1 MSAPTSQMING
12 QEYVLTFNDEF
23 NDTQDNFWDGMG
35 SDGVWSTSFSPHLD
49 DTRYLASNNE
59 QQYYVDASFNEATP
73 DLVSPFTE
81 TGGNLEIQ
89 ASPLTA
95 EQQLQ
100 ADGQTY
106 SSGLLTTEMSFKA
119 KSGYIE
125 MRADIPAQ
133 TGFWTA
139 FWLLPADGDWSSEID
154 VFEVLGQNGD
164 TVHTNIWVD
173 GVSNELAINDTGAGD
188 GFHTYGLMWDDTGT
202 KWYIDGVLV
211 RESSVTIT
219 EEMFLATGLA
229 VEGWAGATDG
239 TTDFSDTY
247 KIDYIRVYE
256 LESDADRNEAIMD
269 GQFVSQKL
277 NSKADDVMFGSRW
290 DDFLQGDELTNKMY
304 GKKGDDHLDGA
315 AGDDELF
322 GQDGHD
328 MLFGGS
334 GNDKLVG
341 GKGNDMLT
349 AGSGTDHLWGGKWKE
364 DGSEDVFVFDTDSD
378 KNFVHDFEVGTD
390 RIDLSATSFNWS
402 LLSSVLQDHGWATK
416 IGLQSVGGDYGDM
429 VYLVGI
435 AASDLTE
442 DDFILNDLIA

>member
-1 MSAPTSQMING
+1 MSVPTSQMING

-23 NDTQDNFWDGMG
+23 NDMEDNFWDGMG

-49 DTRYLASNNE
+49 DTRYLADNNE
-59 QQYYVDASFNEATP
+59 KQYYVDASFDEETP

-89 ASPLTA
+89 ATPLTA
-95 EQQLQ
+95 QQKQQ

-106 SSGLLTTEMSFKA
+106 SSGLLTSEMSFKA

-125 MRADIPAQ
+125 MHADIPAQ

-139 FWLLPADGDWSSEID
+139 FWLLPADGDWTSEID
-154 VFEVLGQNGD
+154 VFEVLGHNGE
-164 TVHTNIWVD
+164 TVHTNIWVE
-173 GVSNELAINDTGAGD
+173 GVADELAINDTGAGD

-211 RESSVTIT
+211 RESSVTVT

-229 VEGWAGATDG
+229 VEGWAGATDE
-239 TTDFSDTY
+239 TTDFNDTF

-256 LESDADRNEAIMD
+256 LESDNDRNEAIMD
-269 GQFVSQKL
+269 GQFASQKL
-277 NSKADDVMFGSRW
+277 HSKADDVMFGSRW
-290 DDFLQGDELTNKMY
+290 TDYLTGDGDANKMY
-304 GKKGDDHLDGA
+304 GKKGDDILDGA
-315 AGDDELF
+315 GGSDELF
-322 GQDGHD
+322 GQTGDD
-328 MLFGGS
+328 VLSGGS
-334 GNDKLVG
+334 GNDKLIG
-341 GKGNDMLT
+341 GKGEDKLI

-378 KNFVHDFEVGTD
+378 KNFIHDFEVGVD
-390 RIDLSATSFNWS
+390 KIDLSATSMSWDT
-402 LLSSVLQDHGWATK
+402 LLDVFQDHGWASK
-416 IGLQSVGGDYGDM
+416 IGLQAVGGDYGDM
-429 VYLVGI
+429 IYLVGI
-435 AASDLTE
+435 ATSDLRE